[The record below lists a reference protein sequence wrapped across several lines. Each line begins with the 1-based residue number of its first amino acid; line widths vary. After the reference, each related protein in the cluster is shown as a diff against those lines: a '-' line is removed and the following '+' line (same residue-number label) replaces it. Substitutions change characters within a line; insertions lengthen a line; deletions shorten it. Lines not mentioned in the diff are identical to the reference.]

1 MSQSPPPIP
10 SPCVAI
16 CQLDPATGRCIGC
29 LRTVEEIALWPRAS
43 NDERMT
49 ILGELKARRRAAGRT
64 SGPAAGPGALAL
76 RIEDRRG

>member
-1 MSQSPPPIP
+1 MTQSPPPIP

-64 SGPAAGPGALAL
+64 SEADQRPRRRARRAGT
-76 RIEDRRG
+76 